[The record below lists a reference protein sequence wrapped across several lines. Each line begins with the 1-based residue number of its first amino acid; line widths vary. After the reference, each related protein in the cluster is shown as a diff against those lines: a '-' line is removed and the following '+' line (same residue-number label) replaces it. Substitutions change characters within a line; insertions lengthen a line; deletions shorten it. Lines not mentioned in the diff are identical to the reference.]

1 MIKLI
6 ITTGLLLVLLPLQ
19 AQQYG
24 IKHGHIVNGA
34 GTTSNTSNAVKAT
47 IGQPVQGVAVSIFN
61 IAFAGVWHIYPRT
74 LVGIGDLPL
83 NTIKE
88 FELFQNYPNPF
99 NPATKIRYAVPNR
112 ENVRLEIY
120 NVLGQRVAVLVNEV
134 RNPGIYTLD
143 FNASQLATGLYVYR
157 MQAGNFH
164 SIKNMLLTK

>member
-1 MIKLI
+1 MKKLI
-6 ITTGLLLVLLPLQ
+6 LATAILFFLLPLQ

-24 IKHGHIVNGA
+24 IKHGHIGNGA
-34 GTTSNTSNAVKAT
+34 GTALNTSNAVKAT
-47 IGQPVQGVAVSIFN
+47 IGQPVQGIALNISN
-61 IAFAGVWHIYPRT
+61 IAYAGFWHIYPRT
-74 LVGIGDLPL
+74 LVGIGDLPV
-83 NTIKE
+83 NTIRE

-99 NPATKIRYAVPNR
+99 NPATKIRYAVPQR

-134 RNPGIYTLD
+134 RNPGIYTVD

-164 SIKNMLLTK
+164 SIKKMLLTK